1 MQRGEKEALQLKVIR
16 EMNWAPLITAKNE
29 TGLVFR
35 VDFHVDEG
43 TQPTYYTKK
52 NSAKWRLVGGPST
65 WPIVKADGLKTTD
78 DSGNVIV
85 QLAQSIH
92 DYATHFLAKGN
103 HWPC

>member
-1 MQRGEKEALQLKVIR
+1 MRKGEREALQLQVIR
-16 EMNWAPLITAKNE
+16 EMNWAPLNTTKNE

-35 VDFHVDEG
+35 VDFHLEEG
-43 TQPTYYTKK
+43 TPTYYTKR

-65 WPIVKADGLKTTD
+65 WPIVKADGFETAD
-78 DSGNVIV
+78 DSGNVVV

-92 DYATHFLAKGN
+92 DYATHFLAEGN